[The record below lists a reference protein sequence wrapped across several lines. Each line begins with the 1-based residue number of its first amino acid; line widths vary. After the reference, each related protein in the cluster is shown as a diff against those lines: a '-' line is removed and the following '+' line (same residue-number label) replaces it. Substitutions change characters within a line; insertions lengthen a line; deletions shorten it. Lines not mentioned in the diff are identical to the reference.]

1 MDRHPQPLAASTS
14 APSAKPAMALRL
26 RRSLKARPEL
36 LLIPALFVVLMLL
49 WEGIIRYFA
58 VPIYI
63 MPAPSNI
70 AQALINIHFLDNAL
84 YTLGEALSGFLL
96 AAVSGMVLGGLIA
109 QFPLVEKTLYPYLI
123 AIQTTPKVAIAPL
136 FIMWFGF
143 GMTSKVIIAATIAFF
158 PILVNVIS
166 GLRSTDPARLELMRS
181 LRATRWQIFIMVRLP
196 GALPMIFAGLNIAII
211 FSILGAIVGE
221 FLGSRQGLGNA
232 IMQMNV
238 NLDTAGVFATLFVL
252 SAIGVCL
259 HLIMRFLQRKALFWA
274 DSSRI
279 TSI

>member
-1 MDRHPQPLAASTS
+1 MERIHTS
-14 APSAKPAMALRL
+14 AAAANVKPAPASFSL
-26 RRSLKARPEL
+26 RRTLKARPEL
-36 LLIPALFVVLMLL
+36 LLIPAVFVAVVVV
-49 WEGIIRYFA
+49 WEAIIRCFEI
-58 VPIYI
+58 PIYI

-70 AQALINIHFLDNAL
+70 ALALVNTSYLDNAL
-84 YTLGEALSGFLL
+84 YTLGEAMLGFLL
-96 AAVSGMVLGGLIA
+96 AALLGIVLGGLIA
-109 QFPLVEKTLYPYLI
+109 QFPLAEKTLYPYLI
-123 AIQTTPKVAIAPL
+123 AIQTTPKVAVAPL

-181 LRATRWQIFIMVRLP
+181 LRATRWQIFTMVRLP

-221 FLGSRQGLGNA
+221 FLGSRKGLGNA

-259 HLIMRFLQRKALFWA
+259 HVLMSFLQRKALFWA

-279 TSI
+279 PTV

>member
-14 APSAKPAMALRL
+14 APSAKPAMAQRL

-259 HLIMRFLQRKALFWA
+259 HLIMSFLQRKALFWA

>member
-1 MDRHPQPLAASTS
+1 MESVHTGAAVSGATS
-14 APSAKPAMALRL
+14 GGLLRKI
-26 RRSLKARPEL
+26 RARPEL
-36 LLIPALFVVLMLL
+36 ILIPGLFITILLI
-49 WEGIIRYFA
+49 WEGIIRYFE
-58 VPIYI
+58 VPGYI
-63 MPAPSNI
+63 MPAPSSI
-70 AQALINIHFLDNAL
+70 ALSLRNTAYLDNAL
-84 YTLGEALSGFLL
+84 YTLGEAMSGFLL
-96 AAVSGMVLGGLIA
+96 AAVCGIVLGGLIA
-109 QFPLVEKTLYPYLI
+109 QFPLAEKTLYPYLI
-123 AIQTTPKVAIAPL
+123 AIQTTPKVAVAPL

-181 LRATRWQIFIMVRLP
+181 LRATRWQIFTMVRLP

-221 FLGSRQGLGNA
+221 FLGSRKGLGNA

-259 HLIMRFLQRKALFWA
+259 HVMMGFLQRKALFWA
-274 DSSRI
+274 DSSQLP
-279 TSI
+279 TV

>member
-1 MDRHPQPLAASTS
+1 MERIQPNSLSASAT
-14 APSAKPAMALRL
+14 APATAGFSLTRT
-26 RRSLKARPEL
+26 LKARPEL
-36 LLIPALFVVLMLL
+36 LLIPALFVALVLL
-49 WEGIIRYFA
+49 WEGIIRYFE

-70 AQALINIHFLDNAL
+70 AQALINVSFLDNAL
-84 YTLGEALSGFLL
+84 YTLAEALSGFLL
-96 AAVSGMVLGGLIA
+96 AALCGIVLGGLIA
-109 QFPLVEKTLYPYLI
+109 QFPLLEKTLYPYLI
-123 AIQTTPKVAIAPL
+123 AIQTTPKVAVAPL

-181 LRATRWQIFIMVRLP
+181 LRATRWQIFTMVRLP
-196 GALPMIFAGLNIAII
+196 SALPMIFAGLNIAII

-221 FLGSRQGLGNA
+221 FLGSRKGLGNA

-238 NLDTAGVFATLFVL
+238 NLDTAGMFATLFVL
-252 SAIGVCL
+252 SAIGVSL
-259 HLIMRFLQRKALFWA
+259 HVLMSYLQRKALFWA

-279 TSI
+279 PGV

>member
-1 MDRHPQPLAASTS
+1 MESVHTS
-14 APSAKPAMALRL
+14 AAANAGVTPAPASFSL
-26 RRSLKARPEL
+26 RRTLKARPEL
-36 LLIPALFVVLMLL
+36 LLIPAVFVAVVVV
-49 WEGIIRYFA
+49 WEAIIRFFEI
-58 VPIYI
+58 PIYI
-63 MPAPSNI
+63 MPAPSSI
-70 AQALINIHFLDNAL
+70 ALALVNTEYLDNAL
-84 YTLGEALSGFLL
+84 YTLGEAMLGFLL
-96 AAVSGMVLGGLIA
+96 AALFGIVLGGLIA
-109 QFPLVEKTLYPYLI
+109 QFPLAEKTMYPYLI
-123 AIQTTPKVAIAPL
+123 AIQTTPKVAVAPL

-181 LRATRWQIFIMVRLP
+181 LRATRWQIFTMVRLP

-221 FLGSRQGLGNA
+221 FLGSRKGLGNA

-259 HLIMRFLQRKALFWA
+259 HVLMSFLQRKALFWA

-279 TSI
+279 PTV

>member
-1 MDRHPQPLAASTS
+1 MESVHNNPAAPNVTPASTS
-14 APSAKPAMALRL
+14 FSL
-26 RRSLKARPEL
+26 RRTLRARPEL
-36 LLIPALFVVLMLL
+36 LLIPTVFVAVVAV
-49 WEGIIRYFA
+49 WEAIIRFFEI
-58 VPIYI
+58 PIYI

-70 AQALINIHFLDNAL
+70 ALALVNTGYLDNAL
-84 YTLGEALSGFLL
+84 YTLGEAMLGFLL
-96 AAVSGMVLGGLIA
+96 AALFGIVLGGLIA
-109 QFPLVEKTLYPYLI
+109 QFPLAEKTLYPYLI
-123 AIQTTPKVAIAPL
+123 AIQTTPKVAVAPL

-181 LRATRWQIFIMVRLP
+181 LRATRWQIFTMVRLP

-221 FLGSRQGLGNA
+221 FLGSRKGLGNA

-259 HLIMRFLQRKALFWA
+259 HVLMSFLQRKALFWA

-279 TSI
+279 PTV

>member
-1 MDRHPQPLAASTS
+1 MESVHTS
-14 APSAKPAMALRL
+14 AAANAGVTPAPASFSL
-26 RRSLKARPEL
+26 RRTLRARPEL
-36 LLIPALFVVLMLL
+36 LLIPAVFVAVVLV
-49 WEGIIRYFA
+49 WEAIIRFFEI
-58 VPIYI
+58 PIYI

-70 AQALINIHFLDNAL
+70 ALALVNTAYLDNAL
-84 YTLGEALSGFLL
+84 YTLGEAMLGFLL
-96 AAVSGMVLGGLIA
+96 AALFGIVLGGLIA
-109 QFPLVEKTLYPYLI
+109 QFPLAEKTLYPYLI
-123 AIQTTPKVAIAPL
+123 AIQTTPKVAVAPL

-181 LRATRWQIFIMVRLP
+181 LRATRWQIFTMVRLP

-221 FLGSRQGLGNA
+221 FLGSRKGLGNA

-259 HLIMRFLQRKALFWA
+259 HVLMGFLQRKALFWA

-279 TSI
+279 PTV

>member
-1 MDRHPQPLAASTS
+1 MESVHTS
-14 APSAKPAMALRL
+14 AATTHTTPAPAPFSL
-26 RRSLKARPEL
+26 RRKLKARPEL
-36 LLIPALFVVLMLL
+36 LLIPGVFVAVVVI
-49 WEGIIRYFA
+49 WEAIIRYFEI
-58 VPIYI
+58 PIYI

-70 AQALINIHFLDNAL
+70 ALSLMNTSYWDNAL
-84 YTLGEALSGFLL
+84 YTLGEAMSGFLL
-96 AAVSGMVLGGLIA
+96 AAVFGIVLGGLIA
-109 QFPLVEKTLYPYLI
+109 QFPLAEKTLYPYLI
-123 AIQTTPKVAIAPL
+123 AIQTTPKVAVAPL

-181 LRATRWQIFIMVRLP
+181 LRATRWQIFTMVRLP

-221 FLGSRQGLGNA
+221 FLGSRKGLGNA

-259 HLIMRFLQRKALFWA
+259 HVLMGILQRKALFWA
-274 DSSRI
+274 DSSKI
-279 TSI
+279 PTV